1 MKSFSHVMVAGL
13 GVLGAQIAYQV
24 AYSGANVTGYDINA
38 KALDDGRHR
47 LEQLRDRY
55 ARNPGSHN
63 PDDAQLAL
71 DRIKLTSDLTE
82 AASSAELVIEAVPE
96 NLELKRNFYQQLAP
110 LLSPTT
116 VIATNTST
124 LLPSDLAES
133 TGRPDKFLALHFANE
148 VWLHNTAEVMG
159 TSATDPT
166 IYQRVVQFATEIGMV
181 PIEIK
186 KEQAGYLLN
195 SLLVPWLQAASS
207 LLMRGIAEPEMIDM
221 TWRTATGAPSG
232 PFQIFDVIGIRT
244 AYAVSIAGDQTQQE
258 FAAYL
263 KEHLLDQ
270 GKFGKES
277 GEGFYRYPPKT
288 QDSPSS

>member
-1 MKSFSHVMVAGL
+1 MKSFTHVMVAGL

-24 AYSGANVTGYDINA
+24 AYSGASVTGYDINA
-38 KALDDGRHR
+38 EALAAGRQR

-55 ARNPGSHN
+55 ARNPGTHGA
-63 PDDAQLAL
+63 DAAGVAF
-71 DRIKLTSDLTE
+71 DRIKLTSDLKE
-82 AASSAELVIEAVPE
+82 AATGAELVIEAVPE
-96 NLELKRNFYQQLAP
+96 SLELKRSFYRQLAP

-116 VIATNTST
+116 VLATNTST

-148 VWLHNTAEVMG
+148 VWIHNTAEVMG

-207 LLMRGIAEPEMIDM
+207 LFMRGIAEPEMIDM

-258 FAAYL
+258 FATYL

-270 GKFGKES
+270 GKLGKES
-277 GEGFYRYPPKT
+277 GEGFYRYPPKAE
-288 QDSPSS
+288 D

>member
-1 MKSFSHVMVAGL
+1 MKSFTHVMVAGL

-24 AYSGANVTGYDINA
+24 AYSGASVTGYDINA
-38 KALDDGRHR
+38 KALAAGRQR

-55 ARNPGSHN
+55 ARNPGTHGA
-63 PDDAQLAL
+63 DAAGVAF
-71 DRIKLTSDLTE
+71 DRIKLTSELKE
-82 AASSAELVIEAVPE
+82 AATGAELVIEAVPE
-96 NLELKRNFYQQLAP
+96 SLELKCSFYRQLAP

-148 VWLHNTAEVMG
+148 VWIHNTAEVMG
-159 TSATDPT
+159 TSATDLT

-207 LLMRGIAEPEMIDM
+207 LFMRGIAEPEMIDM

-258 FAAYL
+258 FATYL

-270 GKFGKES
+270 GKLGKES
-277 GEGFYRYPPKT
+277 GEGFYHYPPKAE
-288 QDSPSS
+288 D